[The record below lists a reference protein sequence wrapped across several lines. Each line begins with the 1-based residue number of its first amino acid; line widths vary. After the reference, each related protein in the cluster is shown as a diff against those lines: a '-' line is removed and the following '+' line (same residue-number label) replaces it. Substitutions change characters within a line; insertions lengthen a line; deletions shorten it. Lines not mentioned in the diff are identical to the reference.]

1 MKEEDII
8 LLDDIKKYYSNSI
21 ESFGASPKGVDWNG
35 EEGQIL
41 RYKQLLRIVEDRN
54 KFSLIDYGCG
64 YGALINVLRDLG
76 KEFQY
81 FGLDLSDAMIQAAN
95 HLYGNDKNITF
106 FQTASI
112 NFSSDFI
119 IASGVFNVKLNS
131 SYALWEH
138 YIENTLDNFNDNSN
152 LGFAFNCLSSY
163 SDKNMQKDK
172 LFYADPKSI
181 FDLCKKKYSNN
192 VALLHNYGLYEFTI
206 LVTK

>member
-81 FGLDLSDAMIQAAN
+81 FGLDLSDAI
-95 HLYGNDKNITF
+95 